1 MRFLG
6 LLQYLAKLVPY
17 MSDISAQLR
26 KLLEGD
32 ETWHWDSKQQKSFER
47 LKSLVSNTPVL
58 KYFGLKK
65 EVMLSVDASA
75 EGLGAVLL
83 QEGQPVA
90 FWLKV
95 SY

>member
-1 MRFLG
+1 MMFLG

-32 ETWHWDSKQQKSFER
+32 ETWHWVSKQQKSFER

-65 EVMLSVDASA
+65 EVMLSVVARRTTSGILA
-75 EGLGAVLL
+75 QGLVLSVRKDM
-83 QEGQPVA
+83 P
-90 FWLKV
+90 K
-95 SY
+95 